1 MASDRSAGDSPD
13 VRHVFVLDEPSA
25 TVVTLG
31 SGQRYG
37 TLEELEAARRM
48 YGESI
53 HTVIVDENLP
63 DDRRVFLRTPGT

>member
-1 MASDRSAGDSPD
+1 
-13 VRHVFVLDEPSA
+13 
-25 TVVTLG
+25 
-31 SGQRYG
+31 
-37 TLEELEAARRM
+37 LEAARRM